1 MSYRKINYLNR
12 NRIVYNRSPINDQ
25 PTKTFTWGKYYQNGT
40 YECYELFK
48 SKAKINS
55 FKSLKW
61 HLLVLK
67 YLNPE
72 LEDKDFNNL
81 AYYITN
87 KKNNE
92 CNFHIIKGFASKRK
106 LNLTNL
112 NDYFGG
118 YGATSIEDK
127 KSKIPI
133 YEFKAL
139 EARFKLNFNT
149 LVADC
154 EGFLDVF
161 LQENPQ
167 IYKNFSKIIFE
178 ADYPN
183 KCDYDKIYKNL
194 SKNNFKKILKGHQNV
209 FLK

>member
-25 PTKTFTWGKYYQNGT
+25 PTKTFTWGKYYENGT

-87 KKNNE
+87 KKNNFITF
-92 CNFHIIKGFASKRK
+92 NIKKKYLIDMLDNLQINRPPVNRKRK
-106 LNLTNL
+106 VVFNQQTKLTTNEKLQIVGQLIGRSTVIKIEDIYQCMLNLNESNKKITWTAVASLLNCSVRTVYRNL
-112 NDYFGG
+112 NKELK
-118 YGATSIEDK
+118 IE
-127 KSKIPI
+127 KIN
-133 YEFKAL
+133 
-139 EARFKLNFNT
+139 LN
-149 LVADC
+149 
-154 EGFLDVF
+154 E
-161 LQENPQ
+161 E
-167 IYKNFSKIIFE
+167 I
-178 ADYPN
+178 
-183 KCDYDKIYKNL
+183 
-194 SKNNFKKILKGHQNV
+194 
-209 FLK
+209 